1 VSYRVDVRITSGF
14 NVLKFGR
21 VDMSD
26 QELNLLE
33 EKIDNILRYCE
44 QLGSERNDLL
54 RQTQEQASQLNE
66 LEGKLARFE
75 EERENVRLRV
85 SELLGK
91 IDQIDAFSK
100 EFEDTGTATQIVA
113 PPGV

>member
-1 VSYRVDVRITSGF
+1 VSYGVDVRITSGF

-21 VDMSD
+21 GDMSN

-44 QLGSERNDLL
+44 QLGSERDDLL
-54 RQTQEQASQLNE
+54 RQTQKQASQLNE
-66 LEGKLARFE
+66 LEGKLARLE

-100 EFEDTGTATQIVA
+100 GFEDTVTTQTVA
-113 PPGV
+113 PVGV